1 MIIYFASNNEYKSKE
16 LLDIINPELPEAM
29 EIRALKMK
37 IEEIQS
43 SDSEKIVRDKVVKA
57 FSKVRRPLFVGHTG
71 LYIEHFGDLPGGLTQ
86 TVWESLQADKF
97 CEFFGRTEN
106 TAAVARTMLGY
117 CDGRSILTFE
127 GEVKGRIAVEP
138 RGDRSFQWDCVFIP
152 EGHDRTFAEMGD
164 LKNEMSSRRLALQ
177 ALVKHLKENRYEGFN

>member
-29 EIRALKMK
+29 EIRPLKMK

-86 TVWESLQADKF
+86 IVWESLQADKF

-117 CDGRSILTFE
+117 CDGRNVITFE
-127 GEVKGRIAVEP
+127 GEIKGSIASEP

-152 EGHDRTFAEMGD
+152 DGYDKTFAEMGD
-164 LKNEMSSRRLALQ
+164 LKYEMSSRRLALQ
-177 ALVKHLKENRYEGFN
+177 ALVKYLKENRYEGFN